1 VKRFRF
7 TLDKLKAY
15 REQLLEREKNA
26 LAVMRLE
33 RVRFEDEKKAA
44 ETELAESSEDF
55 KRKTAAGVSVSEF
68 LTHKNHHY
76 ALGGKIAEK
85 QRAIEDAEKRIERQL
100 KKVVEATADVR
111 TLEKLEEKQLEEYT
125 AKAAKEDELFIAE
138 FVNTSQFHKAGRES
152 D

>member
-1 VKRFRF
+1 VKRFQF
-7 TLDKLKAY
+7 TLDKLKSY

-44 ETELAESSEDF
+44 EIELAESSENF

-76 ALGGKIAEK
+76 ALGGRIVEK
-85 QRAIEDAEKRIERQL
+85 QKAIEEAERRIEKQL
-100 KKVVEATADVR
+100 RKVVEATADVR
-111 TLEKLEEKQLEEYT
+111 TLEKLEEHQLEEYT

-138 FVNTSQFHKAGRES
+138 FVNTSQFHKSGKASE
-152 D
+152 